1 MIKSLIITILLASIS
16 ITALGQKSRSDL
28 ERERSEIQQE
38 IERVRRSLDETKKN
52 KKETLGQL
60 ALLQRKLSLREKAI
74 RNIND
79 QINVIQA
86 DMNQSWRDI
95 LRLRRELDTLKMQYE
110 KTVVY
115 AYKNRSNYDF
125 LNFIFSATNFN
136 DALKRVAYLKSYR
149 AYREQQAANIETAQ
163 MQLNK
168 RLDNLKVNRE
178 QKSLV
183 LKEESKQRSEL
194 FSEKKEKDAVVSKL
208 KSREKELNKDLANKQ
223 KADKKIKDA
232 ITAAIR
238 REIDAEKKRQAA
250 ALAAKEKANP
260 PATTTTTPNNTNTG
274 STTVA
279 KNEPKQKTLSVF
291 DASPEEKLVSD
302 NFEKNKNK
310 LPWPVEAGNVSMEF
324 GRQKVL
330 DGSNIEYNNQGLTIE
345 TKVGTPVKSVFDGE
359 VSAVFS
365 VGDVV
370 CVIVRHGKY
379 FTSYSGLSAASIS
392 KGNPVKMGQ
401 TIGRMSEKSD
411 GLGELEFIIMNDK
424 MTNLNPRHWLR

>member
-1 MIKSLIITILLASIS
+1 MKMLITAAFLVLASF
-16 ITALGQKSRSDL
+16 TAIAQTGKSRAEL

-38 IERVRRSLDETKKN
+38 IDRVRRSLDETKKN

-60 ALLQRKLSLREKAI
+60 ALLQRKLRLREQAI

-86 DMNQSWRDI
+86 EMNQSWRDI
-95 LRLRRELDTLKMQYE
+95 LRLRRELDTLKQQYE

-149 AYREQQAANIETAQ
+149 AYRQQQAANIETAQ
-163 MQLNK
+163 AQLNQ
-168 RLDNLKVNRE
+168 RLNALKTSRE
-178 QKSLV
+178 QKSMV

-194 FSEKKEKDAVVSKL
+194 FNEKKEKDRVVSKL
-208 KSREKELNKDLANKQ
+208 RSREKELNKDLANKQ
-223 KADKKIKDA
+223 KQDRKIKDA

-238 REIDAEKKRQAA
+238 REIEAEKKRQAA
-250 ALAAKEKANP
+250 LAANAPKTNT
-260 PATTTTTPNNTNTG
+260 PASNNTNADAGATKTA
-274 STTVA
+274 S
-279 KNEPKQKTLSVF
+279 KPKSLSVF
-291 DASPEEKLVSD
+291 DDNPTEKLVSD
-302 NFEKNKNK
+302 NFERNKNK

-324 GRQKVL
+324 GLQKVL
-330 DGSNIEYNNQGLTIE
+330 DGSGITYNNQGITIE
-345 TKVGTPVKSVFDGE
+345 TKVGVPVKSVFDGE
-359 VSAVFS
+359 VSSVFS

-379 FTSYSGLSAASIS
+379 FTSYSGLSSASVS
-392 KGNPVKMGQ
+392 KGQEVKVGQ
-401 TIGRMSEKSD
+401 TLGRMSEKSD
-411 GLGELEFIIMNDK
+411 GMGELEFIIMNDK
-424 MTNLNPRHWLR
+424 MVNLNPRQWLR